1 MQIVTIDVPDGKGPI
16 QVAAPDLVSV
26 YRLLDCFR
34 DTKKDKGLIEELLG
48 ILDMFVTKY
57 GEGVACY
64 EDPEACKGYLG
75 RTILPDA
82 EAFDQALDILDTH
95 RSRSKQ

>member
-1 MQIVTIDVPDGKGPI
+1 MQLVTIDVLDGKGPI

-34 DTKKDKGLIEELLG
+34 DTKKDKDLIEELLD
-48 ILDMFVTKY
+48 LLEMFIIKY
-57 GEGVACY
+57 EDGVHTY
-64 EDPEACKGYLG
+64 EDPEDCAGYLG
-75 RTILPDA
+75 KSVLLDCDT
-82 EAFDQALDILDTH
+82 FDRAVDILNTH

>member
-1 MQIVTIDVPDGKGPI
+1 MQIVTIDVLDGKGPI

-26 YRLLDCFR
+26 YRLLDYFR
-34 DTKKDKGLIEELLG
+34 GTKKDKDLIEELLD
-48 ILDMFVTKY
+48 LLEMLVTKY

-82 EAFDQALDILDTH
+82 EAFDKALDMLDTH

>member
-1 MQIVTIDVPDGKGPI
+1 MKLVTIDVPDGKEPI

-57 GEGVACY
+57 GEGMDTY
-64 EDPEACKGYLG
+64 DDPEDCAGYYPSTFLLHCD
-75 RTILPDA
+75 T
-82 EAFDQALDILDTH
+82 FNQAVDILNTH
-95 RSRSKQ
+95 RPKGK